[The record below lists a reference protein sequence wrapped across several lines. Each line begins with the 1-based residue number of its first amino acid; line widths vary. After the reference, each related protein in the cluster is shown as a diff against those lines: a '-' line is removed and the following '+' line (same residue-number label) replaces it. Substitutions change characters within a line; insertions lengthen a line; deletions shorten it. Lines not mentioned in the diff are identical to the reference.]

1 MFFSIYIRVLHIL
14 HTFLSASRQFLAAK
28 ILHPQKGDIAGWVLV
43 ALMTAGI
50 VVLIW
55 TAGGP
60 LLQKVFQ
67 SAVNKVSVH
76 K

>member
-1 MFFSIYIRVLHIL
+1 MFFSMYIRVLHIL
-14 HTFLSASRQFLAAK
+14 HTFLSTTRQFLAAK

-50 VVLIW
+50 VVVIW

-60 LLQKVFQ
+60 LLEKVFQ
-67 SAVNKVSVH
+67 NAVNKVSGH
-76 K
+76 R